1 MIFIPAGRLFLT
13 CKKIPRQRCAK
24 AQIAVYIR
32 VLMNATTTTYS
43 ARQTIKEALT
53 IFFEKYQLGP
63 DGGMSDRWVKLRFGK
78 FYIPIPNTA
87 SRKKALIFH
96 DVHHIATGY
105 QSNWKGECE
114 IGAWEVST
122 GCGSYTAAWLL
133 DLAVFALGLLI
144 FPVATFKAFVRGRRT
159 LNFYRN
165 SYSGAELMPMEIEQV
180 QALLKLN
187 TASNAPASAVE
198 ILAFFWW
205 SCIAAVFA
213 ITFFF
218 GPYILLIWLL
228 MR

>member
-1 MIFIPAGRLFLT
+1 
-13 CKKIPRQRCAK
+13 
-24 AQIAVYIR
+24 
-32 VLMNATTTTYS
+32 MNATTTYS
-43 ARQTIKEALT
+43 SRQTIKEALA

-122 GCGSYTAAWLL
+122 GCGSYTAAWVL
-133 DLAVFALGLLI
+133 DLGAFALGLLV

-159 LNFYRN
+159 RNFYRN
-165 SYSGAELMPMEIEQV
+165 SYTGAELMHMEIEQV
-180 QALLKLN
+180 QTILKLN
-187 TASNAPASAVE
+187 IASTAPAIATE
-198 ILAFFWW
+198 ILDFFVW
-205 SCIAAVFA
+205 SVLAAVFS
-213 ITFFF
+213 ITVFF

>member
-1 MIFIPAGRLFLT
+1 
-13 CKKIPRQRCAK
+13 
-24 AQIAVYIR
+24 
-32 VLMNATTTTYS
+32 MNATTTTYS
-43 ARQTIKEALT
+43 GRQTIKEALT

-78 FYIPIPNTA
+78 FYFPIPNTA

-122 GCGSYTAAWLL
+122 GCGTYSAAWVL
-133 DLAVFALGLLI
+133 DLGVFALGLLI
-144 FPVATFKAFVRGRRT
+144 FPLATFKAFVRGRRT
-159 LNFYRN
+159 GNFYRN
-165 SYSGAELMPMEIEQV
+165 NYTRGELMGMEIEQV
-180 QALLKLN
+180 QTILKLN
-187 TASNAPASAVE
+187 TASGAPANAIE
-198 ILAFFWW
+198 ILGFLGW
-205 SCIAAVFA
+205 SILAAVFS
-213 ITFFF
+213 ITVFF